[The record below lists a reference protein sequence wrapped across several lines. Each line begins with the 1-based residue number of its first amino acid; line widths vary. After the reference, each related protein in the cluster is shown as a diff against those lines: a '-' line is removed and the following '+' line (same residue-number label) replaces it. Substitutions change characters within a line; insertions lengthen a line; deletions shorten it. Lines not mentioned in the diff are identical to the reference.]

1 MNDSKR
7 YEISQALL
15 NGSLFQAIDAAAER
29 LRMTSFGN
37 YDALDR
43 EGRRFALLCWALEQS
58 AARPEGV
65 NASWSTS
72 INLHGAL
79 RALNDITKG

>member
-29 LRMTSFGN
+29 LRMASVGN

-43 EGRRFALLCWALEQS
+43 NGLRFALLCWALERGADGS
-58 AARPEGV
+58 NAR
-65 NASWSTS
+65 N